1 LILSFDLKASLRRW
15 KPDRRTAPLKRRP
28 NQALAFVSAQAT
40 GGAELL
46 LDTCFYIDV
55 LQERLPEHVKQ
66 LVAVR
71 LCNHSA
77 IALAELTHLFGR
89 LDPRDPRSA
98 IVLKEVTGAISHI
111 PEHRLD
117 APSVDALGEAG
128 ILAGLTARLAN
139 VEVGREQA
147 LLNDA
152 MLYLQAVEN
161 GQIVLTR
168 NIREFDYF
176 DQLYPCQRVLFYSTG
191 EIKDD

>member
-15 KPDRRTAPLKRRP
+15 KPERRRAPLKRRP
-28 NQALAFVSAQAT
+28 DEALAFVSEQVP

-55 LQERLPEHVKQ
+55 LQDRLPERVKG
-66 LVAVR
+66 LTAAR

-77 IALAELTHLFGR
+77 VALAELTHLFGR

-98 IVLKEVTGAISHI
+98 SVLKEITALITHV
-111 PEHRLD
+111 PQHRLD
-117 APSVDALGEAG
+117 APSVNALGEAG

-139 VEVGREQA
+139 VEAGREQA

-152 MLYLQAVEN
+152 ILYLQAVEN

-176 DQLYPCQRVLFYSTG
+176 DQLYPCQRVLFYSTV
-191 EIKDD
+191 

>member
-1 LILSFDLKASLRRW
+1 LSFDLKASLRRW
-15 KPDRRTAPLKRRP
+15 KPQRRRPSLKRRP
-28 NQALAFVSAQAT
+28 DEALAFVSEQVS

-55 LQERLPEHVKQ
+55 LQDRLPERVKR
-66 LVAVR
+66 LVSAR

-77 IALAELTHLFGR
+77 VALAELTHLFGR

-98 IVLKEVTGAISHI
+98 IVLKEITAAISHV

-117 APSVDALGEAG
+117 APSVNVLGEAG

-139 VEVGREQA
+139 VEAGREQA
-147 LLNDA
+147 ILNDA
-152 MLYLQAVEN
+152 ILYLQAVED
-161 GQIVLTR
+161 GQVVLTR

-176 DQLYPCQRVLFYSTG
+176 DQLYPCQRVLFYSVA
-191 EIKDD
+191 